1 MVSFLVFVSPF
12 KKKTSIYFKG
22 KFTDAISEFDNNGPA
37 TLIIG
42 STEIKEIWLY
52 KQYFNSNQQTEASKL
67 VLVLL
72 HIKQY

>member
-52 KQYFNSNQQTEASKL
+52 K
-67 VLVLL
+67 
-72 HIKQY
+72 